1 MNNCDIC
8 GKKETLP
15 YKCKYCGGTFCSEHR
30 LPEAHDCT
38 FDGDYWNVPVKVGKT
53 TTRSSDSSSKS
64 KYVKIPIFGGH
75 QGPRSHNRGHSS
87 RMNFDDY
94 GFPKPARGITAYGYN
109 NIILAICTIFF
120 FISIV
125 YSPIVNYLALF
136 PHNVFIMPWQMV
148 TSIFLHA
155 GFSHFLVNMIVLL
168 FFGTELE
175 RRVGGKNYLY
185 IFFLSGIAGN
195 IAYLAFAYSTG
206 SGIPALGASGAIYG
220 VMGTLAIIAPEIRV
234 LFFFF
239 LPMNIRVA
247 ILIFAAWDV
256 LMLPYSFETG
266 VAHAAHL
273 AGLLVG
279 LYYGKKM
286 RIVRN
291 WRVF

>member
-1 MNNCDIC
+1 MNNCDVC

-38 FDGDYWNVPVKVGKT
+38 FDGDYWNVPVNVGK
-53 TTRSSDSSSKS
+53 SEDSKS
-64 KYVKIPIFGGH
+64 KGKNVKIPIFGGSSNSSSSS
-75 QGPRSHNRGHSS
+75 GSHGRRGSS
-87 RMNFDDY
+87 VNFADY
-94 GFPKPARGITAYGYN
+94 GIPKPARGITAYGYN
-109 NIILAICTIFF
+109 NIILATCTVFF
-120 FISIV
+120 FISMI
-125 YSPIVNYLALF
+125 YSPIVGFLALY
-136 PHNVFIMPWQMV
+136 PLNVFIMPWQMV
-148 TSIFLHA
+148 TSIFLHS

-195 IAYLAFAYSTG
+195 LAYLAFAYSTG

-279 LYYGKKM
+279 LYYGKKL

-291 WRVF
+291 WRIF